1 MTMTM
6 PIIRMHVWGKKCRTL
21 LTYDFWML
29 HRMDCG
35 WLAIVV
41 MVYLW
46 SDRTNRWVACH
57 NHPSFAAV
65 FLVHADLA
73 AGYDYKPWPLS
84 HYCNNTVQPNSID
97 LTLFYCCCCSCKN
110 VCGQIRADKWAALL
124 YLAHWQF
131 TSVHSIRSC
140 IVDSRFFF
148 YVFIFRYAICN
159 AIWNGI
165 RMVKWS
171 CWKWKFYYFLH
182 LMLSMLSPKTYV
194 LFNAA
199 MNDTIFISLMHYKI
213 NPEYDWNWNTNWEFL
228 WCLWFNRQIK
238 R

>member
-148 YVFIFRYAICN
+148 MFLFFDTLSAMQYEMVLEWSNGHVGNGSFII
-159 AIWNGI
+159 
-165 RMVKWS
+165 
-171 CWKWKFYYFLH
+171 FY
-182 LMLSMLSPKTYV
+182 
-194 LFNAA
+194 
-199 MNDTIFISLMHYKI
+199 I
-213 NPEYDWNWNTNWEFL
+213 
-228 WCLWFNRQIK
+228 
-238 R
+238 